1 MFETAGAIDS
11 LDSLDSFDGYLTP
24 FTLQKRLGHY

>member
-1 MFETAGAIDS
+1 MFETAGTI
-11 LDSLDSFDGYLTP
+11 DSLDSFDGYLTP